1 MLGWAFR
8 IGIFKDTHF
17 IIVKQI
23 IYKKNMRGID
33 KKTEKNSTQWF
44 PQHPKCYVVASI
56 YFSSILFF
64 KLKS

>member
-17 IIVKQI
+17 IIEKQI

-33 KKTEKNSTQWF
+33 KKNRKKQYAMVSTA
-44 PQHPKCYVVASI
+44 PKMLCSGFNI
-56 YFSSILFF
+56 FF
-64 KLKS
+64 FYTFFLN

>member
-17 IIVKQI
+17 IIEKQI

-33 KKTEKNSTQWF
+33 KKKKQKKTVRNGFHSTQN
-44 PQHPKCYVVASI
+44 AM
-56 YFSSILFF
+56 
-64 KLKS
+64 